1 MAVVKGAEKWKMKQW
16 FDVYAPKAIST
27 EVIGSIPSTD
37 EKSVIGRI
45 MKVSLNWITHNPNHA
60 FMTVG
65 LRIIEANGNVANTD
79 IHYFAQQ
86 NSYLHSLVKRRADA
100 VYTYDV
106 VKDKQGSSI
115 KLKLLVTTRMRV
127 PIRTKSDIRKAVRE
141 FVSEY
146 VSKMNREEFLKV
158 LVASELQA
166 EGMKRLAKIAPVA
179 KIEIKKI
186 EFSG

>member
-1 MAVVKGAEKWKMKQW
+1 MAVQKGAEKWKTKQW

-27 EVIGSIPSTD
+27 EVIGSIPAAD
-37 EKSVIGRI
+37 EKSIKGRI

-60 FMTVG
+60 FMMVG
-65 LRIIEANGNVANTD
+65 LRITEANGNVANTEID
-79 IHYFAQQ
+79 YLAQQ
-86 NSYLHSLVKRRADA
+86 YSYLHSLVKRRADA

-115 KLKLLVTTRMRV
+115 KLKLLITTRMRV
-127 PIRTKSDIRKAVRE
+127 PMRTKSDIRKAVRE
-141 FVSEY
+141 FVAEY
-146 VSKMNREEFLKV
+146 VGKMNREEFLKA

-166 EGMKRLAKIAPVA
+166 EGMKKLEKIAPVA

-186 EFSG
+186 EF